1 MSGTSEVK
9 ISGGSISQNNAGGNG
24 GAIYATGSGC
34 SITMTDGEISG
45 NSAICGGGVYLH
57 YAAKMT
63 LSDNGRISDNTVL
76 AHGGGILLNE
86 EGSALTM
93 TGGYISGNTADE
105 YGGGIYASTKSSVN
119 MSGGEIAV
127 NSAKLGGGVHLS
139 VSSSFTMS
147 ENADISGNSASSDG
161 GGIYFDYSTVSFN
174 MYGGRIGDNTANGN
188 GGGICAHGSYT
199 EMSIS
204 GGRIVRNTASG
215 DGAGIY
221 HNVKKLS
228 ISNDT
233 QIYANM
239 KLSET
244 DDQGEEE
251 SSNNVYLANS
261 GRVLSLSL
269 SEKDVPPMIG
279 ISVSDK
285 SQALTD
291 VTSEDYSSFLHSD
304 DTDYV
309 VIYDQDSKVH
319 KLAKSVCITLDPM
332 NDGEYPVDYYAA
344 EGAVFEK
351 PEYEPTKYGYRFFGW
366 YTENG
371 ERYDFSQTVNQPFTL
386 YAKYLK
392 DTDTAIVLEKDRVT
406 LYGTENVQNG
416 VLYLAGFDSDG
427 RITSVK
433 MMNVNSDGETAFE
446 SIGFDINSCVTV
458 RAFLWSESFS
468 PLCESAGYT
477 VNK

>member
-1 MSGTSEVK
+1 
-9 ISGGSISQNNAGGNG
+9 
-24 GAIYATGSGC
+24 
-34 SITMTDGEISG
+34 
-45 NSAICGGGVYLH
+45 
-57 YAAKMT
+57 
-63 LSDNGRISDNTVL
+63 
-76 AHGGGILLNE
+76 
-86 EGSALTM
+86 
-93 TGGYISGNTADE
+93 
-105 YGGGIYASTKSSVN
+105 
-119 MSGGEIAV
+119 
-127 NSAKLGGGVHLS
+127 
-139 VSSSFTMS
+139 MS

-204 GGRIVRNTASG
+204 CGRIVRNTASG

-239 KLSET
+239 KLYGT
-244 DDQGEEE
+244 DDQGEEG

-285 SQALTD
+285 AQALTD
-291 VTSEDYSSFLHSD
+291 VTSEDYSSFLNSD
-304 DTDYV
+304 DTGYIV
-309 VIYDQDSKVH
+309 VYDQDSKVH

-371 ERYDFSQTVNQPFTL
+371 ERYNFSQTVNQPFTL